1 MTLCVCERISLPWQ
15 MNTSV
20 HHHTILVLG
29 EEGNMSSL
37 FLVSQVI
44 HGVYL
49 SLCAVPCDVEWLL
62 CFSASSHRFA
72 VRSGESTV
80 WTYQRINE
88 WTNKWRGMYVRIHVY
103 SSILYFIYL
112 FIYLEVCDYCV
123 IPHCFVRLQMVAKD
137 QTAPA
142 MHGNT
147 PVWECLNT
155 FCRSLS

>member
-1 MTLCVCERISLPWQ
+1 
-15 MNTSV
+15 
-20 HHHTILVLG
+20 
-29 EEGNMSSL
+29 MSSL

-49 SLCAVPCDVEWLL
+49 SLCAVPCDVDGCFAFQLL
-62 CFSASSHRFA
+62 IVSQFA
-72 VRSGESTV
+72 AVNPLYERMNVSRYELISDEEC
-80 WTYQRINE
+80 TY
-88 WTNKWRGMYVRIHVY
+88 VY
-103 SSILYFIYL
+103 TYTHPFLFYL

-123 IPHCFVRLQMVAKD
+123 IPHCFVRLQIRVNLFVAGALVVGSAFGFSGTTILVAKD

-147 PVWECLNT
+147 PVRGCLNT